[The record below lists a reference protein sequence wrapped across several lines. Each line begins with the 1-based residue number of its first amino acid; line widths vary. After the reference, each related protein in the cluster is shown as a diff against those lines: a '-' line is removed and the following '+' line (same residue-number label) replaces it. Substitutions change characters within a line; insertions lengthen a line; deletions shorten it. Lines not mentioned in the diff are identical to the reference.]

1 MSIVLPFHDCGRSC
15 SKRHHTLGQSTCWAD
30 CWAPGPRTDPSQCKS
45 GLYPIALHKE
55 INYFDIRNLFVEKG
69 GGTFWGG
76 KCYLTFAQ
84 VWMSMTL
91 QRGFWWGFG
100 TCWDTNMLYMYT
112 TIYNYV
118 TCYVCIH
125 LRLYGMYVCICIYI
139 YIYLPAI
146 VIRLRPNSSSKFTHK
161 RHEGSGGIKAY
172 PWKCG
177 TNPLAVDRSRLNSL
191 GRIASR
197 HCHWVHCHSR
207 DILPDKHLFFMASA
221 KKNNLKLETFNDLF
235 AGSFH

>member
-1 MSIVLPFHDCGRSC
+1 MG
-15 SKRHHTLGQSTCWAD
+15 
-30 CWAPGPRTDPSQCKS
+30 
-45 GLYPIALHKE
+45 
-55 INYFDIRNLFVEKG
+55 N
-69 GGTFWGG
+69 FWGG
-76 KCYLTFAQ
+76 KCYLTVAEVISFCYAT
-84 VWMSMTL
+84 WEHLCKSGC
-91 QRGFWWGFG
+91 QRLSKEVFG
-100 TCWDTNMLYMYT
+100 EDLAHVEILTCCICIPLYIT
-112 TIYNYV
+112 TWHVMHVYICGYMK
-118 TCYVCIH
+118 CI
-125 LRLYGMYVCICIYI
+125 ICIYI
-139 YIYLPAI
+139 YIYLPKSSDFVLI
-146 VIRLRPNSSSKFTHK
+146 HHRNSPKKHCVK
-161 RHEGSGGIKAY
+161 KHEGSGGIKAY